1 MLPVLVM
8 EGLKKTVR
16 VLLGR
21 YGLWGSALLAA
32 TPLSVSLSHVSGAA
46 APARA
51 EYLEALVAT
60 VNGEP
65 LWLSQVRKRM
75 QPFAEALAS
84 EERRAQKAQWRK
96 LFDQVTT
103 DMVDVILV
111 RQAAGAAKVTVTPTE
126 IDRAIENIRGQSGL
140 DREEFLDLVKQQGF
154 DETAYRAD
162 VRDQILRLKLLNL
175 KVRSRVEVDEG
186 EVRSRYARFK
196 AQGERALRL
205 RVSHIFFPADEA
217 ATASEVEAARLEAA
231 NALDVVFKEGFDTAL
246 ERYQGGDL
254 GWLRQED
261 LPAPLENA
269 LLSLSVGGVSQP
281 VRDHHGWH
289 ILKLTGTERANEELP
304 SYEEKAEEIRQEL
317 LEEAMKTQEQ
327 SYLAQLRRS
336 ALVVRAFSVEKKTR

>member
-1 MLPVLVM
+1 MG
-8 EGLKKTVR
+8 GLRKTVR
-16 VLLGR
+16 AVASRACTSVPQRLV
-21 YGLWGSALLAA
+21 LLAA
-32 TPLSVSLSHVSGAA
+32 IPLQLALWLASGSS

-84 EERRAQKAQWRK
+84 EERTAQKEQWRK
-96 LFDQVTT
+96 LFDQVTS

-111 RQAAGAAKVTVTPTE
+111 RQAAGASKVTVTPSE

-140 DREEFLDLVKQQGF
+140 DREEFLELVKQQGF

-196 AQGERALRL
+196 AQGERAMRL
-205 RVSHIFFPADEA
+205 RVSHIFFAADES
-217 ATASEVEAARLEAA
+217 ATPAEVEAARLEAA
-231 NALDVVFKEGFDTAL
+231 DALDIVFKEGFDAAL
-246 ERYQGGDL
+246 ERFEGGDL
-254 GWLRQED
+254 GWLQQED

-269 LLSLSVGGVSQP
+269 LLGLSVGGVSQP
-281 VRDHHGWH
+281 VRDYHGWH
-289 ILKLTGTERANEELP
+289 ILKLSGMERVNKRLP
-304 SYEEKAEEIRQEL
+304 SYDEKAEEIRQEL

-336 ALVVRAFSVEKKTR
+336 ALVVRAFSIENKGR